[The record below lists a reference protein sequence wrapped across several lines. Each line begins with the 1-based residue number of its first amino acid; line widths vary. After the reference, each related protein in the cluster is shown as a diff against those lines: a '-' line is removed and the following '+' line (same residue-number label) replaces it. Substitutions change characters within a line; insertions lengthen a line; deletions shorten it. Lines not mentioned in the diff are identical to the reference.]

1 MGLMRWGPTVHPGW
15 VKALSDGRI
24 RSARLEVEISQ
35 DWVQPPVSTDQITCH
50 SMACGH
56 DQQTELTPASTT
68 RGRLRAR
75 SCLGWL
81 SHQGQRWPQWTW
93 RWGRLRTYV
102 QEQAN
107 SSKGSNAM
115 SLPQCLST
123 LHSAVTCPPP
133 PLPGE
138 PNREAATSQALKHS
152 RHRNR
157 SEIPSSHL
165 PQLLSSEKM
174 IKTSTSPFQ
183 LRDQMLPLLLLT
195 PTSFY
200 LSSSLH
206 HELICH
212 AVN

>member
-1 MGLMRWGPTVHPGW
+1 MGLMSWGPTVHPGW

-24 RSARLEVEISQ
+24 RSARLGVEISQ
-35 DWVQPPVSTDQITCH
+35 DWVQPPVSMDQITCH
-50 SMACGH
+50 SAAWGH

-68 RGRLRAR
+68 RGRLRVR

-81 SHQGQRWPQWTW
+81 SNQGQRWPQWTW
-93 RWGRLRTYV
+93 RVQAGSEGTF

-123 LHSAVTCPPP
+123 LHSAVTYPPP
-133 PLPGE
+133 PSRE
-138 PNREAATSQALKHS
+138 PNREAATSQAMKHS

-174 IKTSTSPFQ
+174 IKNLNLTVPAQRSDVTSPPSHTYIF
-183 LRDQMLPLLLLT
+183 
-195 PTSFY
+195 
-200 LSSSLH
+200 LSVLFI
-206 HELICH
+206 ELICH
-212 AVN
+212 TVN